1 MALRRGGMPRKGG
14 GRVVHVQPGSGGQ
27 RGSLI
32 KHAVIFGSLFCGLC
46 VLIVGVNRFH
56 GESGGNFSRSFETG
70 WSGQDHGHDHPGS
83 KQQLDSVFG
92 DTAEVSNTVTE
103 KKIPNDRLLIVSH
116 GRVMWY
122 NIQRD
127 TVDVLHETRG
137 IYYGGFP
144 GENTDSLWIVSR
156 PHNWRPDT
164 TAEYLLEIDA
174 VTGEELS
181 EVQIQSKFTH
191 DVVRKGNRVYVSD
204 TGHGDI
210 VVLDF
215 PTMKERTRLKL
226 FTLKQ
231 HVNTLSPTDDGHV
244 WAMLHNLGK
253 SAMVKVDVRNGKVVQ
268 SIKNVGLRAHGVVQW
283 KDDYMVY
290 LDSDNGSL
298 ARVKIASTEEQERIA
313 SPEILWTVD
322 MSEQKYYLKGLCI
335 VDDVAY
341 FGIAISQERKSRAD
355 ESLNCQLAAFDL
367 KTNTLLWRRELPTKG
382 LLNVVSAP
390 HLHIESTAKAV
401 VTSESVAA
409 HGGGGAKNQGLEL
422 PPGDPL
428 LAYPPQIGGYWDS
441 GHPRLDNSLKNRKT
455 GFAGGVQ
462 MLLYKEDVS
471 ELKQA
476 LLQLPEDSW
485 SPEVQKK
492 ENAFLEGREGN
503 LNQFKPG
510 TSAIHLIFSDRQ
522 GENVFEFPWYSQKF
536 SNLVEPILRRLLGND
551 VQNIIRVQFAKMP
564 AHSEIKPHVD
574 SGGYSEKGHRI
585 HVVIASNPDVTF
597 KVCEQSS
604 CLKLHT
610 EEGVVF
616 ELNNRLKHFVKN
628 DGDEMRIHMVVDV
641 SEHPQERTKLSRGQV
656 CHYNHGNIVCPP
668 QTVA

>member
-1 MALRRGGMPRKGG
+1 
-14 GRVVHVQPGSGGQ
+14 
-27 RGSLI
+27 
-32 KHAVIFGSLFCGLC
+32 
-46 VLIVGVNRFH
+46 
-56 GESGGNFSRSFETG
+56 
-70 WSGQDHGHDHPGS
+70 
-83 KQQLDSVFG
+83 
-92 DTAEVSNTVTE
+92 
-103 KKIPNDRLLIVSH
+103 
-116 GRVMWY
+116 MWY
-122 NIQRD
+122 NIQQD
-127 TVDVLHETRG
+127 TVDVLHENRG

-144 GENTDSLWIVSR
+144 GEDTDTLWVVSR
-156 PHNWRPDT
+156 PHNWRPDS

-181 EVQIQSKFTH
+181 ELQIQSKFTH
-191 DVVRKGNRVYVSD
+191 DVVRKGNRVYVCD

-210 VVLDF
+210 IVLDF
-215 PTMKERTRLKL
+215 PSMKERSRLKL

-253 SAMVKVDVRNGKVVQ
+253 SAMVKVDVQNGKVVQ
-268 SIKNVGLRAHGVVQW
+268 RIKNVGLRAHGVVRW
-283 KDDYMVY
+283 KDDYMIY
-290 LDSDNGSL
+290 LDSDHGSL
-298 ARVKIASTEEQERIA
+298 ARVQIVSTEEEHVA
-313 SPEILWTVD
+313 SPEILWSID

-335 VDDVAY
+335 VDDIAY

-355 ESLNCQLAAFDL
+355 ESLNCELAAFDL
-367 KTNTLLWRRELPTKG
+367 NTKSLLWRRVLPTKG

-390 HLHIESTAKAV
+390 HLDIESTAKAV
-401 VTSESVAA
+401 MTRVE
-409 HGGGGAKNQGLEL
+409 KNQGMEL

-471 ELKQA
+471 KLKQA
-476 LLQLPEDSW
+476 LLQMPEDAW

-492 ENAFLEGREGN
+492 ENAFLAGREGN

-522 GENVFEFPWYSQKF
+522 GEDVFEFPWYSEKF
-536 SNLVEPILRRLLGND
+536 STLVEPILHRLLGND
-551 VQNIIRVQFAKMP
+551 VHNIIRVQFAKMP

-585 HVVIASNPDVTF
+585 HVVIASNPNVTF

-610 EEGVVF
+610 EEGLVF

-641 SEHPQERTKLSRGQV
+641 SEHPQERTKLSKGQV
-656 CHYNHGNIVCPP
+656 CHYNHGKIVCPP
-668 QTVA
+668 QTVEA

>member
-1 MALRRGGMPRKGG
+1 MAPVSFNNNKKKKKGGIILRSKGG
-14 GRVVHVQPGSGGQ
+14 GGVHPGSGGQ

-32 KHAVIFGSLFCGLC
+32 KHAVILGSLFCGLC
-46 VLIVGVNRFH
+46 LLIVGVNRFH
-56 GESGGNFSRSFETG
+56 GGPEGNFSRSFATG
-70 WSGQDHGHDHPGS
+70 WSDQPGS
-83 KQQLDSVFG
+83 NTQQRDSSEG
-92 DTAEVSNTVTE
+92 RR
-103 KKIPNDRLLIVSH
+103 KRPNDRLLIVSH

-122 NIQRD
+122 NIQQD
-127 TVDVLHETRG
+127 TVDVLHENRG

-144 GENTDSLWIVSR
+144 GEDTDTLWVVSR
-156 PHNWRPDT
+156 PHNWRPDS

-191 DVVRKGNRVYVSD
+191 DVVRKGNCVYVCD

-210 VVLDF
+210 IVLDF
-215 PTMKERTRLKL
+215 PSMKERSRLKL

-268 SIKNVGLRAHGVVQW
+268 RIKNVGLRAHGVVRW
-283 KDDYMVY
+283 KDDYMIY
-290 LDSDNGSL
+290 LDSDHGSL
-298 ARVKIASTEEQERIA
+298 ARVQIVSTEEEHVA
-313 SPEILWTVD
+313 SPEILWSVD
-322 MSEQKYYLKGLCI
+322 ISEQKYYLKGLCI
-335 VDDVAY
+335 VDDIAY

-355 ESLNCQLAAFDL
+355 ESLNCELAAFDL
-367 KTNTLLWRRELPTKG
+367 NTKSVLWRRVLPTKG

-390 HLHIESTAKAV
+390 HLDIESTAKAV
-401 VTSESVAA
+401 MTTHE
-409 HGGGGAKNQGLEL
+409 HGVEKNQGMEL

-441 GHPRLDNSLKNRKT
+441 GHPRLDNGLKNRKT

-471 ELKQA
+471 KLKQA
-476 LLQLPEDSW
+476 LLQMPEDWW

-492 ENAFLEGREGN
+492 ENAFLAGREGN

-522 GENVFEFPWYSQKF
+522 GEDVFEFPWYSEKF
-536 SNLVEPILRRLLGND
+536 STHVEPILHRLLGND

-585 HVVIASNPDVTF
+585 HVVIASNPNVTF

-610 EEGVVF
+610 EEGIVF

-641 SEHPQERTKLSRGQV
+641 SEHPQERTKLSKGQV
-656 CHYNHGNIVCPP
+656 CHYNHGKIVCPP
-668 QTVA
+668 QTVVA

>member
-1 MALRRGGMPRKGG
+1 MAPLSFNNNNSNNKKKKKGGIILRNKGG
-14 GRVVHVQPGSGGQ
+14 GVHSGSGGQ

-46 VLIVGVNRFH
+46 LLIVGVNRFH
-56 GESGGNFSRSFETG
+56 GEPEGNFSRSFATG
-70 WSGQDHGHDHPGS
+70 WSDQPGS
-83 KQQLDSVFG
+83 NTQHVDSSEG
-92 DTAEVSNTVTE
+92 RR
-103 KKIPNDRLLIVSH
+103 KLLNDRLLIVSH

-122 NIQRD
+122 NIQQD
-127 TVDVLHETRG
+127 TVDVLHENRG

-144 GENTDSLWIVSR
+144 GENTDSVWVVSR
-156 PHNWRPDT
+156 PHNWRPDS

-210 VVLDF
+210 IVLDF
-215 PTMKERTRLKL
+215 PSMKERSRLKL

-268 SIKNVGLRAHGVVQW
+268 RIKNVGLRAHGVVRW
-283 KDDYMVY
+283 KDDYMIY
-290 LDSDNGSL
+290 LDSDHGSL
-298 ARVKIASTEEQERIA
+298 ARVQIVSTEEEHVA
-313 SPEILWTVD
+313 SPEILWSVD

-335 VDDVAY
+335 VDDIAY

-355 ESLNCQLAAFDL
+355 ESLNCELAAFDL
-367 KTNTLLWRRELPTKG
+367 NTKSLLWRRVLPTKG

-390 HLHIESTAKAV
+390 HLDIESTAKAV
-401 VTSESVAA
+401 MTRVE
-409 HGGGGAKNQGLEL
+409 KNQGLEL

-471 ELKQA
+471 KLKQA
-476 LLQLPEDSW
+476 LLQMPEDVW

-492 ENAFLEGREGN
+492 ENAFLAGREGN

-522 GENVFEFPWYSQKF
+522 GEDVFEFPWYSEKF
-536 SNLVEPILRRLLGND
+536 STLVEPILHRLLGSD

-610 EEGVVF
+610 EEGLVF

-641 SEHPQERTKLSRGQV
+641 SEHPQERTKLSKGQV
-656 CHYNHGNIVCPP
+656 CHYNHGKIVCPP
-668 QTVA
+668 QTVVA

>member
-1 MALRRGGMPRKGG
+1 MAVFENSEHSVGRRKGG
-14 GRVVHVQPGSGGQ
+14 APQRYPGRRRTTTYYSGEQ
-27 RGSLI
+27 RGVLV
-32 KHAVIFGSLFCGLC
+32 KHAVIFGTLFFGLIL
-46 VLIVGVNRFH
+46 LIVGLNRFD
-56 GESGGNFSRSFETG
+56 GEPGGNFTRSFGTG
-70 WSGQDHGHDHPGS
+70 MRWSGDDDAYPSGS
-83 KQQLDSVFG
+83 LLH
-92 DTAEVSNTVTE
+92 
-103 KKIPNDRLLIVSH
+103 NDRLLIVSH

-122 NIQRD
+122 NVKRD
-127 TVDVLHETRG
+127 AVDVLHENRG
-137 IYYGGFP
+137 VYYGGFP
-144 GENTDSLWIVSR
+144 GEGSSNNGTLWVVSR

-174 VTGEELS
+174 VTGEELQ

-191 DVVRKGNRVYVSD
+191 DVVRKGNSVYVAD

-210 VVLDF
+210 IVLDY
-215 PTMKERTRLKL
+215 PTMKERSRLKL

-244 WAMLHNLGK
+244 WAMLHNLGE
-253 SAMVKVDVRNGKVVQ
+253 SAMVKVDVQNGEVVQ
-268 SIKNVGLRAHGVVQW
+268 SIKDVGLRAHGVVQW
-283 KDDYMVY
+283 KDGYMVF
-290 LDSDNGSL
+290 LDSDHGSL
-298 ARVKIASTEEQERIA
+298 AKVQTDEESHAR
-313 SPEILWTVD
+313 PETLWTVD

-335 VDDVAY
+335 VDDIAY

-367 KTNTLLWRRELPTKG
+367 TANTLLWRRELPTRG

-390 HLHIESTAKAV
+390 HIHVESTAKAV
-401 VTSESVAA
+401 VTSA
-409 HGGGGAKNQGLEL
+409 HDDAGVGGGVEL

-441 GHPRLDNSLKNRKT
+441 GHPRLDNDRKNRET

-471 ELKQA
+471 ELKKA
-476 LLQLPEDSW
+476 LLQMPEESW

-536 SNLVEPILRRLLGND
+536 ASLLEPMLRRLLGKD

-585 HVVIASNPDVTF
+585 HIVIASNPDVTF
-597 KVCEQSS
+597 KVCERST

-610 EEGVVF
+610 EEGLVF

-628 DGDEMRIHMVVDV
+628 DGDERRIHMVVDV
-641 SEHPQERTKLSRGQV
+641 SEQPQHRTKLSPGQL
-656 CHYNHGNIVCPP
+656 CHYNHGKIDC
-668 QTVA
+668 

>member
-1 MALRRGGMPRKGG
+1 MARVSFNNNNNNNNNNYYYKKKKKGG
-14 GRVVHVQPGSGGQ
+14 IILRNKGGVHSASGGQ

-46 VLIVGVNRFH
+46 LLIVGVNRFH
-56 GESGGNFSRSFETG
+56 GEPEGNFSRSFATG
-70 WSGQDHGHDHPGS
+70 WSDQPGS
-83 KQQLDSVFG
+83 NTQQVDSSEGRRKLV
-92 DTAEVSNTVTE
+92 
-103 KKIPNDRLLIVSH
+103 NDRLLIVSH

-122 NIQRD
+122 NIQQD
-127 TVDVLHETRG
+127 TVDVLHENRG

-144 GENTDSLWIVSR
+144 GEDTDTVWVVSR
-156 PHNWRPDT
+156 PHNWRPDS

-191 DVVRKGNRVYVSD
+191 DVVRKGNRVYVCD

-210 VVLDF
+210 IVLDF
-215 PTMKERTRLKL
+215 PSMKERSRLKL

-268 SIKNVGLRAHGVVQW
+268 RIKNVGLRAHGVVRW
-283 KDDYMVY
+283 KDDYMIY
-290 LDSDNGSL
+290 LDSDHGSL
-298 ARVKIASTEEQERIA
+298 ARVQIVSTEEEHVA
-313 SPEILWTVD
+313 SPEILWSVD

-335 VDDVAY
+335 VDDIAY

-355 ESLNCQLAAFDL
+355 ESLNCELAAFDL
-367 KTNTLLWRRELPTKG
+367 NTKSLLWRRVLPTKG

-390 HLHIESTAKAV
+390 HLDIESTAKAV
-401 VTSESVAA
+401 MTTHE
-409 HGGGGAKNQGLEL
+409 HGVEKNQGMEL

-471 ELKQA
+471 KLKQA
-476 LLQLPEDSW
+476 LLQLPEDAW

-522 GENVFEFPWYSQKF
+522 GEDVFEFPWYSEKF
-536 SNLVEPILRRLLGND
+536 STLVEPILHRLLGND

-585 HVVIASNPDVTF
+585 HVVIASNPNVTF

-610 EEGVVF
+610 EEGIVF

-641 SEHPQERTKLSRGQV
+641 SEHPQERTKLSKGQV
-656 CHYNHGNIVCPP
+656 CHYNHGKIVCPP
-668 QTVA
+668 QTVVA